1 MKNPIKD
8 KGVSLDQ
15 LGMLLVLY
23 ITYKEWYG
31 TEEGKQI
38 TRKEIERTLGLK
50 LGLDKH
56 HETALTRL
64 AKMGYILQENR
75 DGTIYITLL

>member
-50 LGLDKH
+50 L
-56 HETALTRL
+56 
-64 AKMGYILQENR
+64 
-75 DGTIYITLL
+75 